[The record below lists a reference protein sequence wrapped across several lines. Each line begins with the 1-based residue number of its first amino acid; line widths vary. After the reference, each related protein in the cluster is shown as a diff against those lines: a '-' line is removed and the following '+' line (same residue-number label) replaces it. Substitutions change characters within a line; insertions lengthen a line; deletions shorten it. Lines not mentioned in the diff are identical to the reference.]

1 MKYVKRC
8 MLAAHS
14 LTLWEPSQDA
24 AAASA
29 TAAAAAAAGALELGV
44 GLISSAL
51 LK

>member
-29 TAAAAAAAGALELGV
+29 TAAAAGAGALECRSRV
-44 GLISSAL
+44 D
-51 LK
+51 

>member
-29 TAAAAAAAGALELGV
+29 TAAGAGAGALECRSRV
-44 GLISSAL
+44 D
-51 LK
+51 